1 MAAITI
7 KLRFNKRTGK
17 KDIVIE
23 YESEEDMTGWE
34 HEKEHKRIVEELVGK
49 GVLEDEDFGQVIR
62 VKPGET
68 VEEASGEAAG
78 TPEAEGQAEPQ
89 GN

>member
-1 MAAITI
+1 LAAITI
-7 KLRFNKRTGK
+7 KLRYNKRTGK

-49 GVLEDEDFGQVIR
+49 GVLEDEEFGQVIR
-62 VKPGET
+62 VKPGESA
-68 VEEASGEAAG
+68 EEASGEATAN
-78 TPEAEGQAEPQ
+78 PEAQPQAEPQ
-89 GN
+89 GT

>member
-62 VKPGET
+62 VKPGES
-68 VEEASGEAAG
+68 VEEAAGEAEAMPEA
-78 TPEAEGQAEPQ
+78 TPEAQPQ
-89 GN
+89 GS